1 MSALL
6 GRRGLALLLV
16 SVAAL
21 AAGNASS
28 AGSPPTAEKH
38 LSAAG
43 LVQGIGRVRT
53 RIVYSKVARRLAAQ
67 PGAWGGVYTAK
78 GGAQVTIYSSRYY
91 PVDESVNQAAADYI
105 GSLAHGSEITGVKIY
120 FAPPAEVGILCYTQ
134 EADGCYFPATGEIV
148 TIGEDTQWSTV
159 EQVVTHEYGHH
170 VANNRVNDPWPAIAY
185 GTKRWA
191 TYEGVCAKTAAGT
204 AFPGDEG
211 DHYFQNPGESFAESF
226 MHLNMVK
233 LGLSEPAWGYDAM
246 FTPDAGA
253 LAAIEQDVLQPWKDD
268 AIKRWTG
275 RFARRGQAKTF
286 TFKTPLDGVFAVQLR
301 GPRGS
306 SLRLTGP
313 AEVKR
318 MSSTLSLGLLCGQR
332 TVSARFVANGAGRF
346 TAAVAIP

>member
-1 MSALL
+1 MSVPF
-6 GRRGLALLLV
+6 GRRGLALLLIAL
-16 SVAAL
+16 AAL

-28 AGSPPTAEKH
+28 AAGPSTGEKH

-43 LVQGIGRVRT
+43 LAQGTGRVRT

-78 GGAQVTIYSSRYY
+78 SGAQITIYSSRYY
-91 PVDESVNQAAADYI
+91 PVDESVNQAAADFI
-105 GSLAHGSEITGVKIY
+105 GSLVHGSEISGVKIY
-120 FAPPAEVGILCYTQ
+120 FAPPAEVGILCYAQ
-134 EADGCYFPATGEIV
+134 EADGCFFPDTGEII

-191 TYEGVCAKTAAGT
+191 TYEGVCTKTVAGS

-211 DHYFQNPGESFAESF
+211 EHYFQNPGESFAESF

-253 LAAIEQDVLQPWKDD
+253 LAAIEQDVLKPWKAD
-268 AIKRWTG
+268 AIKRWSG
-275 RFARRGQAKTF
+275 RFTRRGQAKTF
-286 TFKTPLDGVFAVQLR
+286 TFNTPLDGVFAAQLQ
-301 GPRGS
+301 GPHGS
-306 SLRLTGP
+306 TLRLTGP
-313 AEVKR
+313 AEIKR
-318 MSSTLSLGLLCGQR
+318 MSSSLSLGLLCGQR
-332 TVSARFVANGAGRF
+332 TVIARFVAGGAGRF
-346 TAAVAIP
+346 RAAVATP